1 MTVSIISHQL
11 FPHKIH
17 PVSSHVSGLRLACL
31 VVLYGNLTKPVGND
45 EAATRLDLDSWN
57 VKIPATTAERLR
69 EEGEERILTVLL
81 TP

>member
-11 FPHKIH
+11 FPHKI
-17 PVSSHVSGLRLACL
+17 PSVSSHVSGLRLACL
-31 VVLYGNLTKPVGND
+31 ARMVILQGLGVD
-45 EAATRLDLDSWN
+45 EAATRLDPDSWN